1 MKSSTRH
8 RFVFLS
14 LSLLVLILLP
24 CGLLAGSVSLPTGEV
39 LRALA
44 GAQVNEVTRLIVV
57 ESRLP
62 ALLAAFFGGMALAV
76 AGLLMQTTFSN
87 PLAGPSVMGVSS
99 GGSLGVALVLMAVPA
114 VLGSWG
120 RMALVGGAF
129 AGAMLVI
136 AVLIAVSTVLRSSPM
151 LLIVGIL
158 IGYLASAAI
167 SILNFFSPAEGVHS
181 FVLWGLGSFS
191 GVSLAE
197 MPLYGGLC
205 LLLTGASFLC
215 LKPLDALLL
224 GERTASTVGVNVRAA
239 RTWLLLLSGA
249 LTAVVTAW
257 CGPIGFIGLAV
268 PHIARL
274 CLGSG
279 SHRLHLPAT
288 ALCGGA
294 VGLIC
299 QVLSIAPASSHGVL
313 PVNAVTPLV
322 GIPVI
327 IYVIMRG
334 RGRIER

>member
-1 MKSSTRH
+1 MSAAARH
-8 RFVFLS
+8 RLVFLS
-14 LSLLVLILLP
+14 MGLLVVLLLP
-24 CGLLAGSVSLPTGEV
+24 CGLLTGSVALPAADV

-44 GAQVNEVTRLIVV
+44 GAETDEVTHLIVV

-120 RMALVGGAF
+120 RLALVGGAF
-129 AGAMLVI
+129 VGAMIVI
-136 AVLIAVSTVLRSSPM
+136 TVLIGVSAVLRSSPM

-191 GVSLAE
+191 GVSMSE

-205 LLLTGASFLC
+205 LLLTAASFLF
-215 LKPLDALLL
+215 LKALDALLL
-224 GERTASTVGVNVRAA
+224 GERTASTVGVNVQAA

-279 SHRLHLPAT
+279 SHRVHLPAT

-294 VGLIC
+294 VGLLC
-299 QVLSIAPASSHGVL
+299 QVLSVAPASAHGIL

-327 IYVIMRG
+327 IYVILRG
-334 RGRIER
+334 RGRMER